1 MMNLILLTNLSD
13 QGKNFSILPFG
24 TSFGFNG
31 NILETNIINLA
42 VVIGIVVSFGGDA
55 LRSLLKNRKQTIFSS
70 LQEADSRAEEAKEK
84 LSKAKSQLSLF
95 QKKAYEIRQQASAT
109 AEQEKKQAIQQTQED
124 TQRLEQVKQ
133 ETLQMQQ
140 QKTISQISQQVVLFA
155 LDQVRDKLKK
165 RLDAS
170 FHSAVNKFY
179 VALFTTYSPQ

>member
-1 MMNLILLTNLSD
+1 MNLILLTIFSD
-13 QGKNFSILPFG
+13 QGKNLSILPFG
-24 TSFGFNG
+24 TFFGFNG

-42 VVIGIVVSFGGDA
+42 VVIGIVVFFGGDA
-55 LRSLLKNRKQTIFSS
+55 LRSLLKNRKETIFSS
-70 LQEADSRAEEAKEK
+70 LQEADSRAKEAMDK

-95 QKKAYEIRQQASAT
+95 QKKAYEIRQQASGA

-140 QKTISQISQQVVLFA
+140 QKTISQISQQVVFFA

-165 RLDAS
+165 RLDTS
-170 FHSAVNKFY
+170 FHSAVNRFY
-179 VALFTTYSPQ
+179 VALFTNYSPQ